1 MRSALVLGLSCAVL
15 VFLAGTALSSNSQT
29 GTYAAP
35 FLKIGVNARAFGMG
49 EAQVALVDDS
59 SSIYWNPA
67 GLAKISRGDI
77 TFTDNEWLSDIRYNF
92 VAWGYHLKKLGT
104 FGAGLSYLSYGDIPG
119 YDPQGN
125 PTGTFGARDIAVY
138 LSYARSLYPSFRIG
152 ANFKY
157 IVQKVEAESGGAVA
171 MDLGLQYD
179 TPLKGLSLGFSA
191 ANLGS
196 KLKLVDQSAKLPIN
210 IRSGLAYSLSLASGK
225 FTAITAFDLVKAL
238 DNEFQYNFG
247 EEFSILGTIVGRVGY
262 KANTDISGF
271 CTGIGFKHSF
281 GRIGLRLDYAY
292 TAIKVGEL
300 GDTHQVSLGL
310 GF

>member
-1 MRSALVLGLSCAVL
+1 MKTATIIGLSL
-15 VFLAGTALSSNSQT
+15 GMLALLATTAHSINSQT
-29 GTYAAP
+29 GTCAAP
-35 FLKIGVNARAFGMG
+35 FLKIGISARAFGMG

-67 GLAKISRGDI
+67 GLAKIARGDL

-92 VAWGYHLKKLGT
+92 VGLGYNLGKLGA
-104 FGAGLSYLSYGDIPG
+104 FGFGLSYLNYGDIQG

-125 PTGTFGARDIAVY
+125 PTVEFGARDMAVY
-138 LSYARSLYPSFRIG
+138 LSYARSLYSSFRIG

-157 IVQKVEAESGGAVA
+157 VVQKVDVESGGAVA

-196 KLKLVDQSAKLPIN
+196 ELKLADQSAKLPVN
-210 IRSGLAYSLSLASGK
+210 IRSGLAYTLPLASGK
-225 FTAITAFDLVKAL
+225 FAVVTAFDLVKPV

-247 EEFSILGTIVGRVGY
+247 EEVSIMGVIIARVGY
-262 KANTDISGF
+262 KANTDIAGF
-271 CTGIGFKHSF
+271 CTGLGFKHSF

-292 TAIKVGEL
+292 TTIKESEL
-300 GDTHQVSLGL
+300 GNTHQVTLGI